1 MLFTVGDILTGAVVL
16 LSLLST
22 GIAMKCWLA
31 ERARPVSKRASAS
44 TPPEKDPQPLE
55 SRLRDLEVELASLSS
70 SFEKVTKLV
79 QRLNSRAGM
88 RELRAAGESAES
100 PPPLGAPKADILR
113 FAGMAGKVGPE
124 FARAQLAREKKDGQQ

>member
-1 MLFTVGDILTGAVVL
+1 MYFTVGDILMGAVVL

-22 GIAMKCWLA
+22 VIAIRCWLA
-31 ERARPVSKRASAS
+31 ERARPVSKRGSAS
-44 TPPEKDPQPLE
+44 TPQEKDLPPLE

-88 RELRAAGESAES
+88 RELRAAEGSAES

-113 FAGMAGKVGPE
+113 FAGMAGKLGPD
-124 FARAQLAREKKDGQQ
+124 FARAQLAKEKSDGQ